1 MNRVSI
7 RCKRDGNAKFYYS
20 SRKMTLETKVVKVTA
35 FILSLIPIILSIAP
49 IPGVNETIVFS
60 TTMVSFGL
68 TLLLEF
74 MSSFVSN
81 HKEKSVL
88 LNQLYETSI
97 TDTPFSKIEYD
108 REMTNE
114 LNELAIRKGAP
125 KMNKVPEYNVV
136 DVPQEIEDK
145 YGYLYLCRKN
155 SANMY
160 YLMSRMYAIYIL
172 WLLVVMAAFT
182 TFAIVK
188 KGETKDFFQLI
199 IQFYPL
205 VLPIVKNINA
215 SRKTMRHCAKVSADI
230 DNFFADGDDSVMRR
244 ARFLYYV
251 QNIEYEAYMDSPVR
265 YAIFSKIF
273 RKGLRHLENG
283 VTMRFIEAEKELEK
297 KSSMNR
303 SRIIYRDL
311 ELQVNDEINNLSKKT
326 TLKKESKTD
335 KKDLTKIAKTIEKA
349 KKEKE
354 KEEAEINDK
363 KAGKKDVKEA
373 TTKKAKKEPKE
384 SAKKENENSKAKKS
398 AKVDSKKAVE
408 KEPKAKSTKKAESKK
423 EDSKRT
429 TSKKK

>member
-7 RCKRDGNAKFYYS
+7 RCKRDGNAKFFYA
-20 SRKMTLETKVVKVTA
+20 SRKMTLETKIVKVTA

-49 IPGVNETIVFS
+49 IPGVNETLVFS
-60 TTMVSFGL
+60 TTMASFGL

-125 KMNKVPEYNVV
+125 KMNKVPEYNNVE
-136 DVPQEIEDK
+136 VPQEVEDK

-160 YLMSRMYAIYIL
+160 YLMSRMYAIYIF
-172 WLLVVMAAFT
+172 WLLVVLAAFT

-188 KGETKDFFQLI
+188 QGETKDFFQLI

-244 ARFLYYV
+244 ARFVYYV

-265 YAIFSKIF
+265 YAIFYKLF
-273 RKGLRHLENG
+273 KRGLRHLENG

-311 ELQVNDEINNLSKKT
+311 ELQINDEIKSLSKKSSVR
-326 TLKKESKTD
+326 KDSQSEQ
-335 KKDLTKIAKTIEKA
+335 KDLSKIAKTIEKA
-349 KKEKE
+349 KKDKE
-354 KEEAEINDK
+354 KEETK
-363 KAGKKDVKEA
+363 KPVKKTKEA
-373 TTKKAKKEPKE
+373 PKKETKKEQKPKEKKEVAQ
-384 SAKKENENSKAKKS
+384 SKKETKKT
-398 AKVDSKKAVE
+398 
-408 KEPKAKSTKKAESKK
+408 EPKKTEKKAEKQTSAKTEKNTKKKTEKK
-423 EDSKRT
+423 EETKKET
-429 TSKKK
+429 KKK